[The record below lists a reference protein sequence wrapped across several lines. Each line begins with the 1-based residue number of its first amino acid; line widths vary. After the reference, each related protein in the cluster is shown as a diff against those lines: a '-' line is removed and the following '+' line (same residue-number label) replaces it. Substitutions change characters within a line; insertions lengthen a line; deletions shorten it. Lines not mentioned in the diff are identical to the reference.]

1 MSKLT
6 NISRSDC
13 DPIRKDLN
21 EAIASVLAKYGLKG
35 GFRNA
40 TYDHNSLSFNKVE
53 FNIEGSLSRKEQT
66 ELDNL
71 KLFMRTKLDKSETEI
86 DALLDRTFIVE
97 GMKIK
102 FIGFSYRSPKRPLK
116 FRDINTGQAYS
127 SCESLLRKTLHNYIA
142 A

>member
-13 DPIRKDLN
+13 DPIRRDLN

-53 FNIEGSLSRKEQT
+53 FNIEGSLSRKEKT
-66 ELDNL
+66 ELENL
-71 KLFMRTKLDKSETEI
+71 RLFMRTSLDKSDPEI
-86 DALLDRTFIVE
+86 DVLLDRTYEVD
-97 GMKIK
+97 GMDVK
-102 FIGFSYRSPKRPLK
+102 FTGFPI
-116 FRDINTGQAYS
+116 DHQNV
-127 SCESLLRKTLHNYIA
+127 H
-142 A
+142 